1 MLSLAILF
9 RFVVRLLSTVIFR
22 SLKAMLNSAWTT
34 TEQQF
39 LHQRI
44 MRDAKKLSK
53 EELLKYFEIMHNQ
66 YQIRSNLFSRLLVW
80 CASNNVI
87 LPPLDELLVP
97 KDVDHP
103 IDDR

>member
-1 MLSLAILF
+1 
-9 RFVVRLLSTVIFR
+9 VRLLSTVTFR
-22 SLKAMLNSAWTT
+22 YLRAMLNSAWTT

-44 MRDAKKLSK
+44 MLDAKKLSK

-80 CASNNVI
+80 CASNNII
-87 LPPLDELLVP
+87 LPPLDELLEP
-97 KDVDHP
+97 KETHHP